1 MYLASLYKSVVVL
14 QLCQAVE
21 VVEDLRPGGVVQGV
35 QALAGDGPVQGVGHA
50 QLVTVDGGGGVDDP
64 WVRLN
69 PP

>member
-1 MYLASLYKSVVVL
+1 M
-14 QLCQAVE
+14 
-21 VVEDLRPGGVVQGV
+21 EDLRPGGVVQGV
-35 QALAGDGPVQGVGHA
+35 QALAGEGPVQGVSHA